1 MELIAID
8 LDGTLL
14 NSSHTISQENIDAIK
29 HAQQKGVEVV
39 VATGRAEFDVRQVFA
54 HTGLATWVIGA
65 NGATI
70 HRPNGTLFNS
80 VPIEEKDA
88 ETILKWLEQE
98 KFYYEVFSDSSILT
112 PQNGRHLLQ
121 IEMDR
126 IKSSNPDADLEELE
140 QALEKQFS
148 QTGFYHIDSYKDITE
163 SGSPI
168 YNILAFSFEQEKL
181 DKGWRT
187 FESNPDLTLVSSANH
202 NFEFEHKD
210 ASKGLAL
217 QKLAD
222 HLGIPIS
229 ETAAIGDSPN
239 DLSML
244 HTAGHSAAMENA
256 KDIVKEASDFTTSH
270 NDQHG
275 VAEAIYHWL
284 S

>member
-14 NSSHTISQENIDAIK
+14 NSSHTISEENIKAIK
-29 HAQQKGVEVV
+29 YAQAQGVEVV
-39 VATGRAEFDVRQVFA
+39 VATGRAEFDVREVFA
-54 HTGLATWVIGA
+54 HTDLTTWVIGA

-70 HRPNGTLFNS
+70 HRPNGTLFDS

-88 ETILKWLEQE
+88 DAILSWLEQE
-98 KFYYEVFSDSSILT
+98 QFYYEVFSDSSILT
-112 PQNGRHLLQ
+112 PQNGRRLLQ

-126 IKSSNPDADLEELE
+126 IKSANPEADLEELE

-148 QTGFYHIDSYKDITE
+148 QTGFYHVDSYKDITE
-163 SGSPI
+163 SGSPV

-181 DKGWRT
+181 DKGWST
-187 FESNPDLTLVSSANH
+187 FESNPDLTLVSSANQ

-217 QKLAD
+217 QKLAA
-222 HLGIPIS
+222 HLDLPIS

-244 HTAGHSAAMENA
+244 HTAGHSAAMANA
-256 KDIVKEASDFTTSH
+256 TDVVKESSDFITAH
-270 NDQHG
+270 NDNHG
-275 VAEAIYHWL
+275 VAQAIYHWL
-284 S
+284 K